1 MVNFF
6 TGAANFVE
14 GAGFKT
20 FEELAS
26 SVESGAVGG
35 RERGQIRTFR
45 ETEAIGI
52 PAPDQT
58 FGALEEAPRIAGV
71 RQRPD
76 FSLEDKYSTE
86 DQRRNFLTQ
95 RLAFLRGSLER
106 DTEMYPAYSP

>member
-35 RERGQIRTFR
+35 KREGPDKNFQ
-45 ETEAIGI
+45 ETEAIKVS
-52 PAPDQT
+52 PLPT
-58 FGALEEAPRIAGV
+58 KPLVPW
-71 RQRPD
+71 
-76 FSLEDKYSTE
+76 KK
-86 DQRRNFLTQ
+86 
-95 RLAFLRGSLER
+95 RLALLEFVRGQTS
-106 DTEMYPAYSP
+106 A